1 MSDRLR
7 RLESLLERVRANV
20 LRPRAEA
27 VTLAPAPVSDT
38 LLRAVPSAPE
48 FDDAEPVPLVRV
60 AATGSVAER
69 EAELPAD
76 AQDESFTPFSVT
88 GEVSTL
94 ELVESEPPDAL
105 TESDLVDMPSE
116 LLQSV
121 PAPSAGAWLSQSP
134 SEDEPPI
141 SSQRPRLPSDLEAN
155 LQARSESAA
164 GDEGDV
170 PLLTPPP
177 ESGPQEAPPG
187 GLFAPGVPD
196 VDNLRAEA
204 PPMSQ
209 GADYGPTPEQI
220 GESVELEERGG
231 PALELD
237 IARARPET
245 VPPKEE
251 LEALLNPPPSVG
263 IYDESLL
270 PPPEARAEL
279 VAHDRRFSSARQAGA
294 ESGSLSFTS
303 EGPVAEN
310 DGTAPEVFTPA
321 LASGGAP
328 ELRVSMA
335 SFRPQTFVELLYA
348 SLALR
353 G

>member
-1 MSDRLR
+1 VSDRLR
-7 RLESLLERVRANV
+7 RLESLLERVRANA
-20 LRPRAEA
+20 LRPRVEA
-27 VTLAPAPVSDT
+27 VAAAPAPVSDT

-48 FDDAEPVPLVRV
+48 FDEAEPVPLVRV
-60 AATGSVAER
+60 AAGGSGAER
-69 EAELPAD
+69 EADVPTD
-76 AQDESFTPFSVT
+76 APSEGFTPFSVT

-94 ELVESEPPDAL
+94 ELVESEPPEAL

-116 LLQSV
+116 LLQSLS
-121 PAPSAGAWLSQSP
+121 PPTADAWLSQSP

-141 SSQRPRLPSDLEAN
+141 SSQRPRLPSDLEAD
-155 LQARSESAA
+155 LHGRREPAA
-164 GDEGDV
+164 GDEVDV
-170 PLLTPPP
+170 PLMTPPP

-187 GLFAPGVPD
+187 GMFAPGVPD

-237 IARARPET
+237 IARARPDT
-245 VPPKEE
+245 MPPKEE

-279 VAHDRRFSSARQAGA
+279 VAHDLRFSSSRKA
-294 ESGSLSFTS
+294 EAEPGSPSFTS
-303 EGPVAEN
+303 EGPVVDET
-310 DGTAPEVFTPA
+310 GPEVFTPA

-328 ELRVSMA
+328 ELRFPGA
-335 SFRPQTFVELLYA
+335 SFRPQTFVELLDA

>member
-1 MSDRLR
+1 M
-7 RLESLLERVRANV
+7 
-20 LRPRAEA
+20 
-27 VTLAPAPVSDT
+27 PAPVSNT
-38 LLRAVPSAPE
+38 LLRAVPSASE
-48 FDDAEPVPLVRV
+48 GDEAEPVPLVRV
-60 AATGSVAER
+60 ASSGSAAEWQQEPLTGEQN
-69 EAELPAD
+69 EG
-76 AQDESFTPFSVT
+76 FTPFSVT

-105 TESDLVDMPSE
+105 TESDLVEMSSE
-116 LLQSV
+116 LLQSL
-121 PAPSAGAWLSQSP
+121 PPPTAGAWPSQAP

-141 SSQRPRLPSDLEAN
+141 SSQRPRRPSDLEAN
-155 LQARSESAA
+155 LQAGGESAA

-170 PLLTPPP
+170 PLMTPPP

-237 IARARPET
+237 IGRARPHT
-245 VPPKEE
+245 MPPKEE

-279 VAHDRRFSSARQAGA
+279 VAHDRKFAPSREGEAGA
-294 ESGSLSFTS
+294 EAGNPWFSS
-303 EGPVAEN
+303 EAPVVEN
-310 DGTAPEVFTPA
+310 DEAGPEVFMPS

-328 ELRVSMA
+328 ELRLPTT
-335 SFRPQTFVELLYA
+335 SFRPQTFVELLDA
-348 SLALR
+348 SIALR

>member
-20 LRPRAEA
+20 LRRRTEV
-27 VTLAPAPVSDT
+27 VTAAPAPVSNT

-48 FDDAEPVPLVRV
+48 ADEAEPVPLVRV
-60 AATGSVAER
+60 AASGSFAESQS
-69 EAELPAD
+69 EQPTD
-76 AQDESFTPFSVT
+76 ASNEGFTPFSVT

-105 TESDLVDMPSE
+105 TESDLVEMSSE
-116 LLQSV
+116 LLQSLP
-121 PAPSAGAWLSQSP
+121 PATAGAWLSHSP
-134 SEDEPPI
+134 SDDEPPI

-155 LQARSESAA
+155 LQASGESAA
-164 GDEGDV
+164 GDERD
-170 PLLTPPP
+170 PLMTPPP
-177 ESGPQEAPPG
+177 ESGPQQAPPG

-237 IARARPET
+237 TARGRPET
-245 VPPKEE
+245 MPPKEE

-279 VAHDRRFSSARQAGA
+279 VAHDRKFATPREAGA
-294 ESGSLSFTS
+294 EPGGFSFTS
-303 EGPVAEN
+303 EAPVLEN
-310 DGTAPEVFTPA
+310 ELAASEVFTPA
-321 LASGGAP
+321 LPSGGAP
-328 ELRVSMA
+328 ELRLPAA
-335 SFRPQTFVELLYA
+335 SFRPQTFVELLDA
-348 SLALR
+348 SIAL
-353 G
+353 GS

>member
-1 MSDRLR
+1 VSDRLR

-20 LRPRAEA
+20 LRRRTEVVAA
-27 VTLAPAPVSDT
+27 APPPVSDT
-38 LLRAVPSAPE
+38 LLRSVPSAPAVDE
-48 FDDAEPVPLVRV
+48 AEPVPLVRV
-60 AATGSVAER
+60 AITASAFESQ
-69 EAELPAD
+69 AELPAD
-76 AQDESFTPFSVT
+76 APNESFTPFSVT

-105 TESDLVDMPSE
+105 TESDLVDMSSE
-116 LLQSV
+116 LLQSLPPPV
-121 PAPSAGAWLSQSP
+121 AGGWPSQSP

-155 LQARSESAA
+155 LQASGESAA
-164 GDEGDV
+164 GDESDV
-170 PLLTPPP
+170 RLMTPPP

-187 GLFAPGVPD
+187 GLFAPAVPD

-209 GADYGPTPEQI
+209 GSAHGPTPEQI
-220 GESVELEERGG
+220 GESIDLEERGG
-231 PALELD
+231 PSLELD
-237 IARARPET
+237 TARARPDT
-245 VPPKEE
+245 MPPKEE

-279 VAHDRRFSSARQAGA
+279 VAHDRRFATPREAATDAGRP
-294 ESGSLSFTS
+294 SFTS
-303 EGPVAEN
+303 EGPVVEN
-310 DGTAPEVFTPA
+310 DGTAPEVFSPA

-328 ELRVSMA
+328 ELRMPTT
-335 SFRPQTFVELLYA
+335 SFRPQTFVELLDA
-348 SLALR
+348 SIAL
-353 G
+353 GA

>member
-1 MSDRLR
+1 VSDRLR

-20 LRPRAEA
+20 LRPRGEA
-27 VTLAPAPVSDT
+27 VASAPAPVSDT
-38 LLRAVPSAPE
+38 LLRAVQSAPE
-48 FDDAEPVPLVRV
+48 FDDAEPVPLVRI
-60 AATGSVAER
+60 ASGNVAEH
-69 EAELPAD
+69 EAE
-76 AQDESFTPFSVT
+76 AQSESFTPFSVT

-116 LLQSV
+116 LLQSLS
-121 PAPSAGAWLSQSP
+121 PPTADAWLSQSP
-134 SEDEPPI
+134 SEEEPPI
-141 SSQRPRLPSDLEAN
+141 SSQRPRLPSDLEASF
-155 LQARSESAA
+155 QGEPAA

-170 PLLTPPP
+170 PVMTPPP

-187 GLFAPGVPD
+187 GLFTPGVPD

-237 IARARPET
+237 IARGRPET
-245 VPPKEE
+245 MPPKEE

-279 VAHDRRFSSARQAGA
+279 VAHDRRVSSARKSEA
-294 ESGSLSFTS
+294 EPGSPSFTS
-303 EGPVAEN
+303 DGPVVEN
-310 DGTAPEVFTPA
+310 DQTGPEVFTPA
-321 LASGGAP
+321 LVSGGAP
-328 ELRVSMA
+328 ELRLSST
-335 SFRPQTFVELLYA
+335 SFRPQTFVELLDA